1 MVGEA
6 KLEMFLEENP
16 PIEAN
21 IAKANASLNEAKSY
35 LTESITELST
45 QVLYI
50 ILLNKIQFVVICL
63 QNKT

>member
-21 IAKANASLNEAKSY
+21 IEKARSGLIEAKSY
-35 LTESITELST
+35 LTESISELST
-45 QVLYI
+45 QVINNY
-50 ILLNKIQFVVICL
+50 CL
-63 QNKT
+63 K